1 MNHYYYR
8 YYRYYL
14 VYYAPSGNLTTTSAS
29 EHRTTT
35 TTTTTTNE
43 QKRMPQTTTKAF
55 AGEAASFPSSP
66 PTSFDKSNPY
76 EDPVAFVQQ
85 REHDTRERMI
95 DVEKAKLIR
104 ERLREC
110 YRNEGVNHFEN
121 CKDLVEKYTEAF
133 EGKSFA
139 RINIMRDSK

>member
-1 MNHYYYR
+1 MHR
-8 YYRYYL
+8 
-14 VYYAPSGNLTTTSAS
+14 VETSQQRAHQNT
-29 EHRTTT
+29 EQQQQQQQR
-35 TTTTTTNE
+35 TNE

-104 ERLREC
+104 ERVREC

>member
-1 MNHYYYR
+1 MNHYY

-14 VYYAPSGNLTTTSAS
+14 VYYEPSGNLTTTSAS
-29 EHRTTT
+29 KHRTTK
-35 TTTTTTNE
+35 TTTTNE
-43 QKRMPQTTTKAF
+43 RMTQTTKAF

-66 PTSFDKSNPY
+66 PASFDKSNPY

>member
-1 MNHYYYR
+1 MNR
-8 YYRYYL
+8 
-14 VYYAPSGNLTTTSAS
+14 VETSQQRAHQNT
-29 EHRTTT
+29 EQQQQQQQR
-35 TTTTTTNE
+35 TNE

>member
-1 MNHYYYR
+1 MNR
-8 YYRYYL
+8 
-14 VYYAPSGNLTTTSAS
+14 VETSQQRAHQNT
-29 EHRTTT
+29 EQQQQQR
-35 TTTTTTNE
+35 TNE
-43 QKRMPQTTTKAF
+43 QKRMPQTTTTTKAF

-66 PTSFDKSNPY
+66 PASFDKSNPY

-110 YRNEGVNHFEN
+110 YRNEGVNQFEN

>member
-1 MNHYYYR
+1 M
-8 YYRYYL
+8 
-14 VYYAPSGNLTTTSAS
+14 GTTTSAS

-35 TTTTTTNE
+35 TTTTTNE
-43 QKRMPQTTTKAF
+43 RTKTTTKAF

-66 PTSFDKSNPY
+66 PASFDKSNPY

-110 YRNEGVNHFEN
+110 NRNEGVNHFEN
-121 CKDLVEKYTEAF
+121 CKDLVEKYA
-133 EGKSFA
+133 
-139 RINIMRDSK
+139 

>member
-1 MNHYYYR
+1 
-8 YYRYYL
+8 
-14 VYYAPSGNLTTTSAS
+14 
-29 EHRTTT
+29 
-35 TTTTTTNE
+35 
-43 QKRMPQTTTKAF
+43 MPQTTKAF

-66 PTSFDKSNPY
+66 PASFDKSNPY

-95 DVEKAKLIR
+95 DIEKAKLIR

>member
-1 MNHYYYR
+1 MNHYY

-14 VYYAPSGNLTTTSAS
+14 VYYEPSGNLTTTSAS
-29 EHRTTT
+29 KHRTTT
-35 TTTTTTNE
+35 TTKTNE

-95 DVEKAKLIR
+95 DIEKAKLIR

>member
-1 MNHYYYR
+1 MNR
-8 YYRYYL
+8 
-14 VYYAPSGNLTTTSAS
+14 VETSQQRAHQNT
-29 EHRTTT
+29 EQQQQQQQR
-35 TTTTTTNE
+35 TNE

-66 PTSFDKSNPY
+66 PASFDKSNPY

>member
-1 MNHYYYR
+1 MMNHYYYR

-14 VYYAPSGNLTTTSAS
+14 VYYEPSGNLTTTSAS

-35 TTTTTTNE
+35 TTKTNE

>member
-1 MNHYYYR
+1 MNR
-8 YYRYYL
+8 
-14 VYYAPSGNLTTTSAS
+14 VETSQQRAHQNT
-29 EHRTTT
+29 EQQQQQR
-35 TTTTTTNE
+35 TNE
-43 QKRMPQTTTKAF
+43 QKRMPQTTTTKAF

-66 PTSFDKSNPY
+66 PASFDKSNPY